1 MNPPA
6 LHDLEWT
13 PALATGH
20 AGIDDDHRA
29 MVGLLNRLQAAG
41 RRSAEGE
48 IRAALAGLE
57 AFTRDHFARQ
67 EQLMR
72 EIDDE
77 LAARHQRE
85 HVSLFDEICAQVDD
99 MNEGLLSAAAIA
111 DFIRRW
117 WLDHVETEDRRLS
130 AALARR
136 AAQRGNVDP

>member
-1 MNPPA
+1 MSN
-6 LHDLEWT
+6 HLEWT
-13 PALATGH
+13 AALATGH
-20 AGIDDDHRA
+20 PEIDDDHRA

-57 AFTRDHFARQ
+57 AFTREHFARQ

-72 EIDDE
+72 DIDDE
-77 LAARHQRE
+77 LAARHQQE
-85 HVSLFDEICAQVDD
+85 HVHLFDEIRAQVDD

-117 WLDHVETEDRRLS
+117 LLDHVETEDRRLS
-130 AALARR
+130 AALARQAEKMASVER
-136 AAQRGNVDP
+136 